1 MRFDINGTICL
12 YLFVTP
18 FPPHNRTQVLISKQ
32 IVWSLVCNFLS
43 GLFSSMSVWN
53 LFPTW
58 NMNSKKSNAFTV
70 SPFAKSDW
78 FYSPPARWGSSY
90 LKEPVYTN
98 TLAPTDALGVF
109 GDLYAWLVGL
119 MCPLCRCLG
128 TYSPQ
133 MSHVSWCFI
142 IHFFMLFLVFFGGI
156 TPLSAMRTPLIIV
169 KLHGLFYSVHQ
180 RKCITTVLDANSK
193 HVFLPVWYLHVC
205 LVLLFFGFGHCMFS
219 RKYVDFFYLAYS
231 FLRVHI
237 IYCINLSI
245 L

>member
-1 MRFDINGTICL
+1 MERKYWFQNKLCGH
-12 YLFVTP
+12 LFVIS
-18 FPPHNRTQVLISKQ
+18 FP
-32 IVWSLVCNFLS
+32 VC
-43 GLFSSMSVWN
+43 
-53 LFPTW
+53 FPQCQFEICFPW

-142 IHFFMLFLVFFGGI
+142 IHFFMLFLVFLGGL
-156 TPLSAMRTPLIIV
+156 PPFQQWEHHWSLS
-169 KLHGLFYSVHQ
+169 S
-180 RKCITTVLDANSK
+180 CTVCFIQYIKENVSQ
-193 HVFLPVWYLHVC
+193 PCWMQIQNMC
-205 LVLLFFGFGHCMFS
+205 
-219 RKYVDFFYLAYS
+219 FYL
-231 FLRVHI
+231 FD
-237 IYCINLSI
+237 IYMFVWCYYFSALDIVCFPENMCFFI
-245 L
+245 